1 MKRMILTGALALVA
15 GVSSLVAQGSK
26 TPAKAPA
33 AAQAPG
39 VAQPKVPAPK
49 SKDELAA
56 LQALINAQ
64 SSPDATI
71 KAAEDLMTKFA
82 DTDFKDLALFSEAGA
97 YERKR
102 DIDKAQ
108 TYAERTLEVNPK
120 YFQAT
125 LMMAELLAQNT
136 RENDLDREEKLGRS
150 EKYAHDT
157 MQLLKEA
164 PKPNPQIPDQQWED
178 AKKDLNAESHNALGL
193 AALVR
198 KQYDVA
204 IAEFKTAADTASHP
218 EPAYLVREAS
228 ALNSAG
234 KFDDA
239 VAICDKVMADQQVH
253 PQIRQ
258 VAQAIRATAIKA
270 GGKNTTPPAAPAAT
284 AAPAAPAA
292 PAPPPPAEKKQ

>member
-1 MKRMILTGALALVA
+1 MKRMIFTGALALVA
-15 GVSSLVAQGSK
+15 GVSSLM
-26 TPAKAPA
+26 
-33 AAQAPG
+33 AQAAP
-39 VAQPKVPAPK
+39 PKAPAPK
-49 SKDELAA
+49 SKEELAA
-56 LQALINAQ
+56 LQALINAR

-97 YERKR
+97 YEQKR
-102 DIDKAQ
+102 DVDKAQ

-125 LMMAELLAQNT
+125 LMLSELLAQNT
-136 RENDLDREEKLGRS
+136 RENDLDKEEKLSRS

-157 MQLLKEA
+157 MELVKEA
-164 PKPNPQIPDQQWED
+164 TKPNPQIPDQQWED
-178 AKKDLNAESHNALGL
+178 AKKDLTAEAHNALGL

-198 KQYDVA
+198 KKYDVA
-204 IAEFKTAADTASHP
+204 IAEFKTAADGAAHP
-218 EPAYLVREAS
+218 EPAYQVREAS
-228 ALNSAG
+228 ALQSAG
-234 KFDDA
+234 KYDEA
-239 VAICDKVMADQQVH
+239 IAICDKIMADQQVH

-270 GGKNTTPPAAPAAT
+270 GGKNTTPPAAPAAPT
-284 AAPAAPAA
+284 APAP

>member
-1 MKRMILTGALALVA
+1 MILTGALALVA
-15 GVSSLVAQGSK
+15 GVSSLM
-26 TPAKAPA
+26 
-33 AAQAPG
+33 AQAAP
-39 VAQPKVPAPK
+39 PKAPAPK
-49 SKDELAA
+49 SKEELAA
-56 LQALINAQ
+56 LQALINAR

-82 DTDFKDLALFSEAGA
+82 DTDFKDMALFSEAGA

-125 LMMAELLAQNT
+125 LMLAELLAQNT
-136 RENDLDREEKLGRS
+136 RENDLDKEEKLGRS
-150 EKYAHDT
+150 EKYANET
-157 MQLLKEA
+157 IQLVKAA

-178 AKKDLNAESHNALGL
+178 AKKDLTAEAHNALGL
-193 AALVR
+193 SALVR
-198 KQYDVA
+198 KKYDVA
-204 IAEFKTAADTASHP
+204 IAEFKTAADTSAHP
-218 EPAYLVREAS
+218 EPAYQVREAS

-234 KFDDA
+234 KYDDA
-239 VAICDKVMADQQVH
+239 VAICDKVMADQQVL
-253 PQIRQ
+253 PQVRQ

-270 GGKNTTPPAAPAAT
+270 GAKNTTPPAAAP
-284 AAPAAPAA
+284 AAPAAPAV

>member
-1 MKRMILTGALALVA
+1 MILTGALALVA
-15 GVSSLVAQGSK
+15 GVSSLM
-26 TPAKAPA
+26 
-33 AAQAPG
+33 AQAAP
-39 VAQPKVPAPK
+39 PKAPAPK

-56 LQALINAQ
+56 LQTLINAR
-64 SSPDATI
+64 SNPDATI

-97 YERKR
+97 YEQKR

-125 LMMAELLAQNT
+125 LMLAELLAQST
-136 RENDLDREEKLGRS
+136 RENDLDKEEKLGRS

-157 MQLLKEA
+157 MELVKEA
-164 PKPNPQIPDQQWED
+164 TKPNPQIPDQQWED
-178 AKKDLNAESHNALGL
+178 AKKDITAEAHNALGL

-198 KQYDVA
+198 KKYDVA
-204 IAEFKTAADTASHP
+204 IAEFKAAADGSAHP
-218 EPAYLVREAS
+218 EPAYQVREAS
-228 ALNSAG
+228 ALQSAG
-234 KFDDA
+234 KYDEA
-239 VAICDKVMADQQVH
+239 IAICDKIMADQQVH

-270 GGKNTTPPAAPAAT
+270 GGKNTTPPAAPAAPT
-284 AAPAAPAA
+284 APAP

>member
-15 GVSSLVAQGSK
+15 GVSSLM
-26 TPAKAPA
+26 
-33 AAQAPG
+33 AQAAP
-39 VAQPKVPAPK
+39 PKAPAPK

-56 LQALINAQ
+56 LQTLINAR
-64 SSPDATI
+64 SNPDATI

-97 YERKR
+97 YEQKR

-125 LMMAELLAQNT
+125 LMLAELLAQST
-136 RENDLDREEKLGRS
+136 RENDLDKEEKLSRS

-157 MQLLKEA
+157 MELVKEA
-164 PKPNPQIPDQQWED
+164 TKPNPQIPDQQWED
-178 AKKDLNAESHNALGL
+178 AKKDITAEAHNALGL

-198 KQYDVA
+198 KKYDVA
-204 IAEFKTAADTASHP
+204 IAEFKAAADGSAHP
-218 EPAYLVREAS
+218 EPAYQVREAS
-228 ALNSAG
+228 ALQSAG
-234 KFDDA
+234 KYDEA
-239 VAICDKVMADQQVH
+239 IAICDKIMADQQVH

-270 GGKNTTPPAAPAAT
+270 GGKNTTPPAAPAAPT
-284 AAPAAPAA
+284 APAP